1 MTPAAGR
8 EAVNAGVLVCAGG
21 LEDSRRASWLP
32 TGRSPTARA
41 RMPSADSRSWTC
53 PHARRRWNGRPRSP
67 SPAAACGRPPGRG
80 RSALDLAAF
89 FLLQPG
95 YCGRILGVV
104 DGLDRRPEIDR
115 PVEAAAVSED
125 TSRDSETNVVVEKRT
140 RREAHAD
147 LRQAAE
153 SGWDRSFKFDPPRE
167 ELALFRPEKA
177 GLNSVSIGEAVR
189 YIEQNRDSRPWL
201 QTVERSCPETRWI
214 FAAADLSGAHWP
226 VRHEGWVSEERS
238 MRRVAYLEDPAQL
251 DPGKRQAGIDG
262 LLPRDRHHV
271 CADRSTRITN
281 PDACA
286 TALVRGTRHPAVQA
300 ALAMPFDRKYRQ
312 QPVWLPIADLLGKDG
327 HKVCTG
333 WQLQP
338 EGGST
343 NEAMENQRAWRTA
356 LAEGRPPN
364 GPEPRA
370 LPVPTFEGGTIA
382 FIISQNRQRTGYKI
396 ASLVPQP
403 PD

>member
-1 MTPAAGR
+1 
-8 EAVNAGVLVCAGG
+8 
-21 LEDSRRASWLP
+21 
-32 TGRSPTARA
+32 
-41 RMPSADSRSWTC
+41 
-53 PHARRRWNGRPRSP
+53 
-67 SPAAACGRPPGRG
+67 
-80 RSALDLAAF
+80 
-89 FLLQPG
+89 
-95 YCGRILGVV
+95 
-104 DGLDRRPEIDR
+104 LDRRPEIDR

-140 RREAHAD
+140 RSEAYAD

-153 SGWDRSFKFDPPRE
+153 SDWDRSFKFDPPRE

-177 GLNSVSIGEAVR
+177 GLNSVSIGDAVR
-189 YIEQNRDSRPWL
+189 YIEQNRDIRPWL
-201 QTVERSCPETRWI
+201 QAVERSCPETRWI

-226 VRHEGWVSEERS
+226 VRHEGWVSEEKS

-262 LLPRDRHHV
+262 LLPRDRYHV
-271 CADRSTRITN
+271 CADRSTRITD

-286 TALVRGTRHPAVQA
+286 TALVRGTGHPAVQA

-312 QPVWLPIADLLGKDG
+312 RPVWLSIAELLGKDG

-343 NEAMENQRAWRTA
+343 NEAMGNRRAWRTA
-356 LAEGRPPN
+356 LAGGGPPN

-370 LPVPTFEGGTIA
+370 RPVPTFEGGTIA

-403 PD
+403 PG

>member
-1 MTPAAGR
+1 
-8 EAVNAGVLVCAGG
+8 
-21 LEDSRRASWLP
+21 
-32 TGRSPTARA
+32 
-41 RMPSADSRSWTC
+41 
-53 PHARRRWNGRPRSP
+53 
-67 SPAAACGRPPGRG
+67 
-80 RSALDLAAF
+80 
-89 FLLQPG
+89 
-95 YCGRILGVV
+95 
-104 DGLDRRPEIDR
+104 
-115 PVEAAAVSED
+115 
-125 TSRDSETNVVVEKRT
+125 
-140 RREAHAD
+140 
-147 LRQAAE
+147 
-153 SGWDRSFKFDPPRE
+153 
-167 ELALFRPEKA
+167 
-177 GLNSVSIGEAVR
+177 
-189 YIEQNRDSRPWL
+189 
-201 QTVERSCPETRWI
+201 
-214 FAAADLSGAHWP
+214 
-226 VRHEGWVSEERS
+226 

-251 DPGKRQAGIDG
+251 DSDKRQAGIDG

-333 WQLQP
+333 WQLQQ
-338 EGGST
+338 EGGSI
-343 NEAMENQRAWRTA
+343 NEAMENRRAWRIA
-356 LAEGRPPN
+356 LAEGRPSN